1 MSDEPPKINLIYVAS
16 IGRSG
21 TTLFETMLGA
31 HSQVET
37 IGEVHLWP
45 HEILQGGVR
54 PCGSGLYVQECPFW
68 QEMRSRVAPLQQSP
82 PQIHHFREQHNAGR
96 TLRLKRLR
104 DFTSG
109 SLPGKTTRT
118 IATYAENNYALFSA
132 FLDLVEDHTGTRPK
146 WVVDASKDPYRLL
159 WLLRS
164 GRFNLKV
171 FHLVKHPYGF
181 AYSVTRNWI
190 EQTGWRS
197 HLARLYYTTRQSGA
211 WVTQNLL
218 FSLIARNH
226 LVDADY
232 ELIRYEDLAT
242 HPQATFRRACA
253 RVGLPYQEAAV
264 SDWRS
269 GSQFTIAGNPMRY
282 EDRDIELDERWK
294 HHLPLS
300 SRILTSLITA
310 LSKSSYHY

>member
-1 MSDEPPKINLIYVAS
+1 MSDHAPKINLIYVAS

-54 PCGSGLYVQECPFW
+54 PCGSGLYVHECPFW
-68 QEMRSRVAPLQQSP
+68 TAMRERVTPLEQPAPRL
-82 PQIHHFREQHNAGR
+82 HFFREQHDAGR
-96 TLRLKRLR
+96 TLRPERLR
-104 DFTSG
+104 DFTTRP
-109 SLPGKTTRT
+109 LPNET
-118 IATYAENNYALFSA
+118 ANAVETYGDNNYDLFSA
-132 FLDLVEDHTGTRPK
+132 FLDLVEDRTGTRPD
-146 WVVDASKDPYRLL
+146 WIVDASKDPYRLL

-171 FHLVKHPYGF
+171 FHLVKHPCGF

-190 EQTGWRS
+190 GQLGWQS
-197 HLARLYYTTRQSGA
+197 HLTRLYYTARQSGA

-218 FSLIARNH
+218 FSLITRNH
-226 LVDADY
+226 LSNADY
-232 ELIRYEDLAT
+232 ELIRYEDLASK
-242 HPQATFRRACA
+242 PRETFRRACA
-253 RVGLPYQEAAV
+253 CVGLPYEEAAV

-269 GSQFTIAGNPMRY
+269 GSRFTIAGNPMRY

-294 HHLPLS
+294 QHLPLT

-310 LSKSSYHY
+310 VNKSSYQY

>member
-1 MSDEPPKINLIYVAS
+1 MSDDRPKINLIYVAS

-31 HSQVET
+31 HSQIET

-54 PCGSGLYVQECPFW
+54 LCGSGLYVHECPFW
-68 QEMRSRVAPLQQSP
+68 TAMRERVAPLEQP
-82 PQIHHFREQHNAGR
+82 APQLHFFREQHDAGR
-96 TLRLKRLR
+96 TLRPNRLC
-104 DFTSG
+104 DFTTWP
-109 SLPGKTTRT
+109 LPDET
-118 IATYAENNYALFSA
+118 ALSVNTYAENNYELFSA
-132 FLDLVEDHTGTRPK
+132 FLDLVEDRTKTRPT

-164 GRFNLKV
+164 GLFNLKV

-181 AYSVTRNWI
+181 AYSVTRDWI
-190 EQTGWRS
+190 QRPGWWS
-197 HLARLYYTTRQSGA
+197 HLPRLYYTARQAGA

-218 FSLIARNH
+218 FTTLARHH
-226 LVDADY
+226 LATSDY
-232 ELIRYEDLAT
+232 QLIRYEDLAT
-242 HPQATFRRACA
+242 QPRRTFRRACEQ
-253 RVGLPYQEAAV
+253 VGIPYEEAAV

-282 EDRDIELDERWK
+282 EERDIELDERWK
-294 HHLPLS
+294 EELPWS
-300 SRILTSLITA
+300 SQVVASLIT
-310 LSKSSYHY
+310 SMTRSNYQY